1 MTRPF
6 TSALGTREAFAV
18 AHAGSSRS
26 GRSWG
31 QRSSRWASYDLAMG
45 RVARDAEA
53 QRAHGVVGL
62 AVERSQKKRD
72 TDAGAGQHH
81 DLEVTIHTLGT
92 AIVTLGHDP
101 PAPPSLSTI
110 LPLS

>member
-6 TSALGTREAFAV
+6 TSALGTREAVAV
-18 AHAGSSRS
+18 AQAGFVPIRQVMGAAFFQVGEPQTYGYRS
-26 GRSWG
+26 
-31 QRSSRWASYDLAMG
+31 A
-45 RVARDAEA
+45 RVK
-53 QRAHGVVGL
+53 RAHGVVGL
-62 AVERSQKKRD
+62 AIERSQKRRD

-92 AIVTLGHDP
+92 AIVTLRHDP